1 MTPTLEPFC
10 AAQIAR
16 IKGALLAHREPS
28 VTVPLRAH
36 DLRITPTPQ
45 HTQAVRFE
53 ILRGLGRFG
62 AAKPTCACGR
72 VIANGS
78 RRCRPC
84 KVAGRSLR
92 QRSA

>member
-1 MTPTLEPFC
+1 MRPTLEPFC

-16 IKGALLAHREPS
+16 IKGSLLAHREPS
-28 VTVPLRAH
+28 VTVRSH
-36 DLRITPTPQ
+36 DLRLTPTPQ
-45 HTQAVRFE
+45 HTRAVSFD